1 MAFKIAGIGEL
12 LWDNLPSGKQ
22 LGGAPTNFAYYMQQA
37 GFETFVVSAVG
48 MDRDGKE
55 ILEVLDQLQLNESFV
70 QRTRDYPTGT
80 VTVKLNPSG
89 IPEYTIHENVA
100 WDHIEWNDKLEA
112 LAKEVDAVCF
122 GSLAQ
127 RDAVS
132 RDTICRFLEST
143 NPNCLR
149 VFDINLRRSFYTK
162 QIILRSL
169 ELANVLKINE
179 EELPIVTEILGYS
192 GKEES
197 QLNQLLKGFDL
208 RLIAH
213 TMGSGGSLLLTPDEI
228 SSCQVPEIEVADTV
242 GAGDAFTAILL
253 AGMLNKQTLNTTHK
267 IATELAAFVCTQNG
281 ATPKLP
287 REILN
292 QILM

>member
-12 LWDNLPSGKQ
+12 LWDMLPGGMQ
-22 LGGAPTNFAYYMQQA
+22 LGGAPTNFAYHMQQA

-48 MDRDGKE
+48 MDRDGEE
-55 ILEVLDQLQLNESFV
+55 ILEVLDQLQLNDSFV
-70 QRTRDYPTGT
+70 QRILDYPTGT
-80 VTVKLNPSG
+80 VTVKINPSG
-89 IPEYTIHENVA
+89 IPGYTIHENVA
-100 WDHIEWNDKLEA
+100 WDYIEWSAGLDA
-112 LAKEVDAVCF
+112 LAREVDAVCF

-132 RDTICRFLEST
+132 RSTIRRFLKST
-143 NPNCLR
+143 NAECLR
-149 VFDINLRRSFYTK
+149 VFDINLRQSFYTK
-162 QIILRSL
+162 EIILRSL
-169 ELANVLKINE
+169 ELANVLRINE

-192 GKEES
+192 GRKES

-213 TMGSGGSLLLTPDEI
+213 TLGSGGSLLLTQDEI

-242 GAGDAFTAILL
+242 GAGDAFTALML
-253 AGMLNKQTLNTTHK
+253 AGMLHNQTLKTTHEM
-267 IATELAAFVCTQNG
+267 ATEVAAFVCTQNG

-287 REILN
+287 RELLDKIL
-292 QILM
+292 I